1 MEITEMKIVVKDTEL
16 NTLLHQIMGRLD
28 KIEHLLQEKQSDNDP
43 NQLPLPL
50 ERTEPKTRKKKTE
63 KKVEEPVKEEP
74 VKEEPVKEEP
84 VKEEPVKEEPVKEE
98 TKSYTESEIRACLAG
113 LIKTGKQP
121 QVKALLAEFEVNKL
135 SEIPSERY
143 SEVMEKAAK
152 I

>member
-28 KIEHLLQEKQSDNDP
+28 KIESLLQEKQSDNP

-50 ERTEPKTRKKKTE
+50 KQPEQKTRKKKTE
-63 KKVEEPVKEEP
+63 KK
-74 VKEEPVKEEP
+74 

-121 QVKALLAEFEVNKL
+121 QVKALLAEFEVSKL

-143 SEVMEKAAK
+143 AEVMEKAEK
-152 I
+152 L

>member
-50 ERTEPKTRKKKTE
+50 EQPEQKTRKKKTE
-63 KKVEEPVKEEP
+63 KKVKEEP

-84 VKEEPVKEEPVKEE
+84 VKDEPIKEE
-98 TKSYTESEIRACLAG
+98 TKSYTESEIRAYLAG

-143 SEVMEKAAK
+143 AEVMEKAAK

>member
-28 KIEHLLQEKQSDNDP
+28 KIESLLAAKQSDNDP

-50 ERTEPKTRKKKTE
+50 EQPEQKTRKKKTE
-63 KKVEEPVKEEP
+63 KK
-74 VKEEPVKEEP
+74 

-121 QVKALLAEFEVNKL
+121 QVKALLAEFEVSKL

-143 SEVMEKAAK
+143 AEVMEKAEK
-152 I
+152 L

>member
-28 KIEHLLQEKQSDNDP
+28 KIESLLAAKQSNNDP

-50 ERTEPKTRKKKTE
+50 EQPEQKTRKKKTE
-63 KKVEEPVKEEP
+63 KK
-74 VKEEPVKEEP
+74 

-121 QVKALLAEFEVNKL
+121 QVKALLAEFEVSKL

-143 SEVMEKAAK
+143 AEVMEKAEK
-152 I
+152 L

>member
-16 NTLLHQIMGRLD
+16 NTLLHQIIGRLD
-28 KIEHLLQEKQSDNDP
+28 KIESLLAAKQSDNDP

-50 ERTEPKTRKKKTE
+50 EQPEQKTRKKKTE
-63 KKVEEPVKEEP
+63 KK
-74 VKEEPVKEEP
+74 VKEEP

-121 QVKALLAEFEVNKL
+121 QVKALLAEFEVSKL

-143 SEVMEKAAK
+143 AEVMEKAEK
-152 I
+152 L

>member
-50 ERTEPKTRKKKTE
+50 EQPEQKIRRKKTE
-63 KKVEEPVKEEP
+63 KK
-74 VKEEPVKEEP
+74 

-121 QVKALLAEFEVNKL
+121 QVKALLTEFEVSKL

-143 SEVMEKAAK
+143 AEVMEKAAK